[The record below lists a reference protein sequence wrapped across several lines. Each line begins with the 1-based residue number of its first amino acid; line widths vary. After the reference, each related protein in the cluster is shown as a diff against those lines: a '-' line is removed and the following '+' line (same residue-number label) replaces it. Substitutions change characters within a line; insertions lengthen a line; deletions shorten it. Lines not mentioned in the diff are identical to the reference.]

1 MTEVQL
7 AAGGVL
13 YRRSGDRV
21 EVCLVHR
28 PRYDDWS
35 LPKGKLTGGERPL
48 AGALREVA
56 EETGAAGVPELRLPD
71 TGYTLP
77 DGRPKNVAYWLMR
90 AVSDGPVQD
99 TAEVDE
105 LAWLP
110 LAEAGA
116 RLSYADERAVLA
128 GVASLP
134 PVTAVIALVRHA
146 RAGERKKWAG
156 RDELRPIDPVGAK
169 QADRIAALLTPLRPR
184 RLVAATPLRCTQT
197 LEPLAAAL
205 GDRPIVRDGAF
216 AEPSDPDG
224 LPARVAAARG
234 RLAELRSHERV
245 VVCSQGRLMP
255 HLLASLAASGEPPA
269 GWGEARPGSG
279 EARPG
284 SDEPRSFKTPKGDGW
299 LLTWSGERLLG
310 VSRL

>member
-1 MTEVQL
+1 MSEVER

-13 YRRSGDRV
+13 YRRDGERV

-35 LPKGKLTGGERPL
+35 LPKGKLTGGEQPL
-48 AGALREVA
+48 AGALREVE
-56 EETGAAGVPELRLPD
+56 EETGMAGIAELRLSD
-71 TGYTLP
+71 VDYVLP
-77 DGRPKNVAYWLMR
+77 GGRPKNVAYWLMR
-90 AVSDGPVQD
+90 AGSDGPVQD
-99 TAEVDE
+99 TDEVDE

-116 RLSYADERAVLA
+116 RLTYDDEKSVLA
-128 GVASLP
+128 EVASLP

-146 RAGERKKWAG
+146 RAGERKKWSG
-156 RDELRPIDPVGAK
+156 RDELRPIDPAGAK
-169 QADRIAALLTPLRPR
+169 QADRIAALLSSFRPR

-216 AEPSDPDG
+216 AEPSGPDG
-224 LPARVAAARG
+224 LPARLAAALA
-234 RLAELRSHERV
+234 RLGELRAHERV
-245 VVCSQGRLMP
+245 VVCSQGKLMP
-255 HLLASLAASGEPPA
+255 HLLAALAGADDPEPF
-269 GWGEARPGSG
+269 R
-279 EARPG
+279 
-284 SDEPRSFKTPKGDGW
+284 TPKGDGW

-310 VSRL
+310 ASRL